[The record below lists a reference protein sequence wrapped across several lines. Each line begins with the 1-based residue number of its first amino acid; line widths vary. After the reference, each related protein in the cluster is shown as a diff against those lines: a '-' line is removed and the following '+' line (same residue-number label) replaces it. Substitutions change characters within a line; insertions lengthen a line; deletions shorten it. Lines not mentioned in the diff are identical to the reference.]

1 MFKEMVAVPEIESD
15 GVFTISDLK
24 ACVSSRD
31 VCEGRLVIRGGF
43 DGVLFVVNSVD

>member
-15 GVFTISDLK
+15 GVVTISVLK

-31 VCEGRLVIRGGF
+31 ICEGRLVIRRGF
-43 DGVLFVVNSVD
+43 DGVLFVMNSLD